1 VDQFE
6 LYQTSVH
13 GKRLAAGDP
22 NVATCIDCH
31 SVHNIRAVK
40 DAQAPVY
47 PLNVPAT
54 CARCHAD
61 AKKMARYGIPTN
73 QFADYQTSVHWEA
86 LSKKN
91 DLAAPTCASCHGNH
105 GAKPP
110 EAESVSAV
118 CGNCHVLFAQLYNQ
132 SVHQPIFSAGD
143 GGGGCIVC
151 HSNHGIHKPSTAM
164 LAGAK
169 AVCAGCH
176 DAGTP
181 PAQVAAQMA
190 ASIDGLDAALRNSQ
204 ALLARAEKS
213 GMEISEPQ
221 VKLLEGRDDLVKA
234 RLAMHSMQLA
244 QVRTP
249 IDAGMAVA
257 RQTLQAGED
266 ALRERDY
273 RRWGLAVS
281 VLFIAIAILAI
292 RLLIRRIE
300 SNRGGQPAAP

>member
-1 VDQFE
+1 
-6 LYQTSVH
+6 
-13 GKRLAAGDP
+13 
-22 NVATCIDCH
+22 
-31 SVHNIRAVK
+31 
-40 DAQAPVY
+40 
-47 PLNVPAT
+47 
-54 CARCHAD
+54 
-61 AKKMARYGIPTN
+61 M
-73 QFADYQTSVHWEA
+73 
-86 LSKKN
+86 
-91 DLAAPTCASCHGNH
+91 
-105 GAKPP
+105 
-110 EAESVSAV
+110 
-118 CGNCHVLFAQLYNQ
+118 
-132 SVHQPIFSAGD
+132 
-143 GGGGCIVC
+143 C